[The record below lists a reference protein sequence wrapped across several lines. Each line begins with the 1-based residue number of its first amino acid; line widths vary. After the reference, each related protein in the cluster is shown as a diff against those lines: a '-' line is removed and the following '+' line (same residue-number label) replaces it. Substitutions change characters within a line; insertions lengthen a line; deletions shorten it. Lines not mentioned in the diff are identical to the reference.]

1 MTQTK
6 TQIPKYFRIMQDIL
20 AMIRDG
26 ELVPGMQAPSE
37 NELIETYGISN
48 TTARKVHHE
57 LERSG
62 WVTRIKGK
70 GTYVRGR
77 RVDRSADRILGF
89 TRNMIESGRAPS
101 TRLISADTRDKDRA
115 LSINGRRYV
124 LRGPLC
130 EIRRLRLADGIPMMI
145 ETRYVSERLCPE
157 IRGKD
162 LEGSLYDIY
171 EQDYNLELV
180 QVDQH
185 LSAVIIDGKNTGF
198 PGVEGEIPGFRVEG
212 VTSTAKELILEMEE
226 SIYRG
231 DMYRFSVRA
240 TRRPPQKE

>member
-1 MTQTK
+1 MMQMK
-6 TQIPKYFRIMQDIL
+6 TQIPKYFRIMQDLL
-20 AMIRDG
+20 AEIRRG
-26 ELVPGMQAPSE
+26 ELVAGMQVPSE
-37 NELIETYGISN
+37 NELIETYKISN

-70 GTYVRGR
+70 GTYVCGR

-89 TRNMIESGRAPS
+89 TRNMIESGRVPS
-101 TRLISADTRDKDRA
+101 TRLISAKVRRQDRV
-115 LSINGRRYV
+115 LSVNGRRYI

-145 ETRYVSERLCPE
+145 ETRYVSERLCPG
-157 IRGKD
+157 IRTKD

-171 EQDYNLELV
+171 EQDYNLQLV
-180 QVDQH
+180 QIDQS
-185 LSAVIIDGKNTGF
+185 LSAILIYPEKVGF

-240 TRRPPQKE
+240 SRGSPREE